1 MPIIEGPMCTKVPRV
16 LVQIPSCAHNCLPST
31 FRFCKKNPG
40 VSTFPNPLRS
50 RSIVLAVFLIAVTA
64 ASGKSIRMV
73 TSWFNPKYEGE
84 TFHKILVIGVAQDL
98 KVRADFEDEMAAQIA
113 RPGIQTI
120 PGNQILLRPDGKS
133 KPDLDYLRAQIQSN
147 HIDAVVVSRLL
158 KVDKR
163 VTSIPS
169 SMYVVPFP
177 YYYSFYGYL
186 SAVYPVVYEPGYT
199 RQDTTVRV
207 ETNVYA
213 TNKPDGD
220 LVWTGVSD
228 SFNPKSANKVAD
240 GLVKEV
246 PRQMEKDRLLPK
258 SSASN

>member
-1 MPIIEGPMCTKVPRV
+1 MSRQVHFTPTRK
-16 LVQIPSCAHNCLPST
+16 SCGIS
-31 FRFCKKNPG
+31 RFNRRL
-40 VSTFPNPLRS
+40 FS
-50 RSIVLAVFLIAVTA
+50 RSIVLAVFLLALTA
-64 ASGKSIRMV
+64 ASGKSIKMV
-73 TSWFNPKYEGE
+73 TSWFNPKYEGQK
-84 TFHKILVIGVAQDL
+84 FHKILVLGVAQDP

-120 PGNQILLRPDGKS
+120 PGNQILLRPDPTA
-133 KPDLDYLRAQIQSN
+133 KPDLDYLRAQLQSN

-158 KVDKR
+158 RVDKK

-169 SMYVVPFP
+169 STYVAPFP

-186 SAVYPVVYEPGYT
+186 GAVYPVIYGPGYT
-199 RQDTTVRV
+199 REDTTVSV

-213 TNKPDGD
+213 TSKPDGD

-228 SFNPKSANKVAD
+228 SFNPNSAQKVAD

-246 PRQMEKDRLLPK
+246 PKQMEKDGLLPK
-258 SSASN
+258 NSASN